1 MSGEMTFADESE
13 PMKGSDNTL
22 AAEYVVGVL
31 SMADRRKV
39 AARMRRDDL
48 FVKLVETW
56 EAKLSPLA
64 DSYLEVDP
72 PATVKRAIDRILSG
86 GSATMQPES
95 LWQRLTFW
103 RGLTAVAF
111 SLLIVAIALPLTTQ
125 SPPQIG
131 IHLMASLVPKGSD
144 VSYLAYYDARTRQLS
159 LSHLSGERSAGLDFE
174 LWAIEGQAKPVS
186 LGVISAGSSVR
197 VTLNPEIGRHLVNG
211 GILAISTEPPGGSP
225 TGEATGPVVAAGDL
239 HQI

>member
-1 MSGEMTFADESE
+1 MTLEDKND

-39 AARMRRDDL
+39 AARMRRDDV

-64 DSYLEVDP
+64 DSYLEVEP
-72 PATVKRAIDRILSG
+72 PATVKLAIDRILYDG
-86 GSATMQPES
+86 NHSATMQPES

-103 RGLTAVAF
+103 RGLTSVAF
-111 SLLIVAIALPLTTQ
+111 ALLIAVIAVPLATHR
-125 SPPQIG
+125 PPEIG
-131 IHLMASLVPKGSD
+131 IQLMALLAPKGSD
-144 VSYLAYYDARTRQLS
+144 VSYLAYYDPRTRQLS
-159 LSHLSGERSAGLDFE
+159 LSHLSGERNAGLDFE
-174 LWAIEGQAKPVS
+174 LWAIEGQEMPIS
-186 LGVISAGSSVR
+186 LGVIPPGNRVR
-197 VTLNPEIGRHLVNG
+197 VRLDSKIGSHLSKG
-211 GILAISTEPPGGSP
+211 GILAISTEPAGGSP
-225 TGEATGPVVAAGDL
+225 TGQATGPVVAAGDL

>member
-1 MSGEMTFADESE
+1 MTFEDEND

-31 SMADRRKV
+31 SMTDRRKV
-39 AARMRRDDL
+39 AARMRRDDV
-48 FVKLVETW
+48 FVKLVESW
-56 EAKLSPLA
+56 EARLSPLA

-72 PATVKRAIDRILSG
+72 PATVKRAIDRILSNG
-86 GSATMQPES
+86 NGSATMQPEN

-125 SPPQIG
+125 SSPEIG
-131 IHLMASLVPKGSD
+131 IHLMASLAPKGGD
-144 VSYLAYYDARTRQLS
+144 VSYLAYYDPRTRQLS

-174 LWAIEGQAKPVS
+174 LWAIEGQEKPIS
-186 LGVISAGSSVR
+186 LGVIPSGNRVR
-197 VTLNPEIGRHLVNG
+197 VKLDSKIGNHLSKG
-211 GILAISTEPPGGSP
+211 GILAISTEPAGGSP
-225 TGEATGPVVAAGDL
+225 TGQATGPIVAAGDL

>member
-1 MSGEMTFADESE
+1 MTFADESE

-72 PATVKRAIDRILSG
+72 PATVKRAIDRILSD
-86 GSATMQPES
+86 GSATIQPES

-111 SLLIVAIALPLTTQ
+111 ALLITVIAVPLATHS
-125 SPPQIG
+125 SPEIG
-131 IHLMASLVPKGSD
+131 IQLMAALAPKGGD
-144 VSYLAYYDARTRQLS
+144 VSYLAYYDPRTRQLS
-159 LSHLSGERSAGLDFE
+159 LSHLSGERNAGLDFE
-174 LWAIEGQAKPVS
+174 LWAIEGQEMPIS
-186 LGVISAGSSVR
+186 LGVIPPGNRVR
-197 VTLNPEIGRHLVNG
+197 VRLDSKIGNHLSKG
-211 GILAISTEPPGGSP
+211 GILAISTEPAGGSP
-225 TGEATGPVVAAGDL
+225 TGQATGPVVAAGDL